1 MNPFGK
7 VAPFAFILAMYSS
20 FSFCAFASFAAWESS
35 VLVSAGFS
43 SCACGPPPPS
53 ALASAGFSST
63 LASAGFSST
72 LASAGFSVCGAG
84 ASLIQ
89 VPNFLASGWYA
100 SLCFVAKYLLLGA
113 V

>member
-7 VAPFAFILAMYSS
+7 VAPFFAILAMYSS
-20 FSFCAFASFAAWESS
+20 FA
-35 VLVSAGFS
+35 VSAFVSFWG
-43 SCACGPPPPS
+43 A
-53 ALASAGFSST
+53 ALASAGFSSCPCGPPPPSG
-63 LASAGFSST
+63 LDSAS
-72 LASAGFSVCGAG
+72 LASAGFSVFGAG